1 MPVEVGGEGQG
12 VGKRNHHGRK
22 GGWEEGKRENHKYWD
37 ICTIFQIW
45 TLVVAV
51 GSRKRSREMFR
62 KMYQGDLLTGR
73 ESGEEGKYKIH
84 ASDMR
89 NQGAEET
96 FTLLRLTGGGKSF
109 KGVDRLG
116 HNEFSKLEPSMDLG
130 SSLSPGLER

>member
-37 ICTIFQIW
+37 ICIIFQVW

-130 SSLSPGLER
+130 CSLSPGLER